1 MKTYLGQ
8 VKIADQYYFAELET
22 DFISVFQLKTL
33 GIKFQSKE
41 KIDLCS
47 GFFEELGDA
56 TLVLGQLKK
65 AHPEH

>member
-47 GFFEELGDA
+47 GFF
-56 TLVLGQLKK
+56 
-65 AHPEH
+65 